1 VLVYAL
7 HSLSAMAPHLR
18 KRTLLAVVS
27 KLLPLLQH
35 PAVAVRAAVVGVVA
49 AAARALP
56 PVDVYTRLSPMVS
69 GVLGMV
75 PLTLTGGWWV
85 CAEQGL
91 HTKAETVRSPIRKCS
106 RVQNTQPSG
115 STHLCSRTG
124 SQCMTAMQ
132 AGHTPCGAGSTMPTV
147 CL

>member
-1 VLVYAL
+1 MLVYAL

-85 CAEQGL
+85 CGERGL
-91 HTKAETVRSPIRKCS
+91 HTRVERSGTEP
-106 RVQNTQPSG
+106 G
-115 STHLCSRTG
+115 S
-124 SQCMTAMQ
+124 A
-132 AGHTPCGAGSTMPTV
+132 AGCQSIKPVVAHTCAPGLVASA
-147 CL
+147 